1 MAKINGEHKRGL
13 IRLPILAGCFFIICI
28 FFMTE
33 YPGAELVDRIVAV
46 VNNDVISL
54 QELNQ
59 IIAPYAERIKE
70 SSYSAEEE
78 KKMLFEIRRKI
89 LDQLI
94 DQKLT
99 DQELKKHSITVSE
112 REIDRTIERIKEMA
126 AITDEELR
134 AELDAQGLT
143 MTEYRER
150 TKEKL
155 LRRKLINLEV
165 RSKIVITQEDIK
177 AYYNSQRDAYAG
189 EKKYHL
195 RNIIMSVPPSATDSQ
210 KQSVL
215 TEMEKV
221 LEKLRQGEEFAELA
235 KRHSQS
241 SLASEGGDLGF
252 FLLDEIS
259 PLLRQEIQNL
269 EAGQFT
275 PVIDTEMGY
284 QIFFVEEI
292 VEKPGKSL
300 EDATP
305 EITEKLYTQIV
316 DRKYQ
321 DWLENLRTRSHIKI
335 IN

>member
-1 MAKINGEHKRGL
+1 M
-13 IRLPILAGCFFIICI
+13 ICI
-28 FFMTE
+28 FLMTE
-33 YPGAELVDRIVAV
+33 YPVAELVDRIVAV

-54 QELNQ
+54 QELNR
-59 IIAPYAERIKE
+59 IIKPYAERIKK
-70 SSYSAEEE
+70 SRYSTE
-78 KKMLFEIRRKI
+78 KEQKMLFEIRRKV
-89 LDQLI
+89 LNQLI

-99 DQELKKHSITVSE
+99 DQELKKHSITVST

-134 AELDAQGLT
+134 AELAAQGLT
-143 MTEYRER
+143 MAEYRGR
-150 TKEKL
+150 TKEQL
-155 LRRKLINLEV
+155 LRRKLINREV
-165 RSKIVITQEDIK
+165 RSKIVITQEDVK
-177 AYYNSQRDAYAG
+177 AYYNSQLDAYAG

-195 RNIIMSVPPSATDSQ
+195 RNIIMRVSPSASDTQ
-210 KQSVL
+210 KQSVF

-221 LEKLRQGEEFAELA
+221 LEKLKQGEEFAELA
-235 KRHSQS
+235 KIYSQS

-259 PLLRQEIQNL
+259 PLLRPEIQKL
-269 EAGQFT
+269 EAGGFT
-275 PVIDTEMGY
+275 PVIDTELGY
-284 QIFFVEEI
+284 QIFFVEKV

-316 DRKYQ
+316 DQKYQ
-321 DWLENLRTRSHIKI
+321 AWLENLRTRSHIKI

>member
-1 MAKINGEHKRGL
+1 
-13 IRLPILAGCFFIICI
+13 
-28 FFMTE
+28 MTE

-59 IIAPYAERIKE
+59 IIKPYAERIKK
-70 SSYSAEEE
+70 SRYSVEKE
-78 KKMLFEIRRKI
+78 KKMLFEVRRKI

-112 REIDRTIERIKEMA
+112 RELDRTIERIKEMA

-134 AELDAQGLT
+134 AELAAQGLT

-150 TKEKL
+150 TKEQL
-155 LRRKLINLEV
+155 LRRKLINREV
-165 RSKIVITQEDIK
+165 RSKIVITQEDVK
-177 AYYNSQRDAYAG
+177 AYYNSQLGAYAG
-189 EKKYHL
+189 DKRYHL
-195 RNIIMSVPPSATDSQ
+195 RNIIMSVSPSASDSQ
-210 KQSVL
+210 RQSVF

-221 LEKLRQGEEFAELA
+221 LEKLKQGEEFVELA
-235 KRHSQS
+235 KRYSQS

-252 FLLDEIS
+252 FQLDEIS
-259 PLLRQEIQNL
+259 PLLRPEIEKL
-269 EAGQFT
+269 HTGEFT

-321 DWLENLRTRSHIKI
+321 DWLENLRNRSYIKI